1 MHKNQ
6 NVKYSSAAVDK
17 LCLQILSC
25 SLSQC
30 LSANFVMQRFVCRV
44 YKVCLQRYNLCHAEV
59 VQRLHRGCAEAVQG
73 LCRGC
78 IVAAQWLH
86 SGCTVTVQ
94 RLCRGCAEALHR
106 LCRGCTVSVQ
116 RLCRGCAEAV
126 QRLCRGCARAVQT
139 WRLCRGCIQTN
150 FCRQSL
156 SYCRQSL
163 STVDK
168 VCHLV
173 DVADELVG
181 MQTNFVSSGSA
192 DKLCQQVL
200 QTNFVSSLYSTH
212 YTVYSIQYTDNVCG
226 RYEKVSDFMTNF
238 VICMTN

>member
-1 MHKNQ
+1 MQTNLAMQPKYLPKQTHK
-6 NVKYSSAAVDK
+6 SASRPLRRPQVPPT
-17 LCLQILSC
+17 LQ
-25 SLSQC
+25 
-30 LSANFVMQRFVCRV
+30 
-44 YKVCLQRYNLCHAEV
+44 
-59 VQRLHRGCAEAVQG
+59 
-73 LCRGC
+73 
-78 IVAAQWLH
+78 
-86 SGCTVTVQ
+86 
-94 RLCRGCAEALHR
+94 
-106 LCRGCTVSVQ
+106 
-116 RLCRGCAEAV
+116 
-126 QRLCRGCARAVQT
+126 ARA
-139 WRLCRGCIQTN
+139 RFEQTN

-181 MQTNFVSSGSA
+181 MQTNFVCSGSA

-200 QTNFVSSLYSTH
+200 QTNFVSSLYSTQ

-238 VICMTN
+238 VICMTNWVNLCDADKVCQMHDKVCLF

>member
-1 MHKNQ
+1 M
-6 NVKYSSAAVDK
+6 
-17 LCLQILSC
+17 
-25 SLSQC
+25 
-30 LSANFVMQRFVCRV
+30 
-44 YKVCLQRYNLCHAEV
+44 
-59 VQRLHRGCAEAVQG
+59 
-73 LCRGC
+73 
-78 IVAAQWLH
+78 
-86 SGCTVTVQ
+86 
-94 RLCRGCAEALHR
+94 
-106 LCRGCTVSVQ
+106 
-116 RLCRGCAEAV
+116 
-126 QRLCRGCARAVQT
+126 
-139 WRLCRGCIQTN
+139 
-150 FCRQSL
+150 
-156 SYCRQSL
+156 

-200 QTNFVSSLYSTH
+200 QTNFVSSLYSTQ